1 MKRQL
6 LVNFT
11 TKKEIELHEFLRKES
26 FDTGMPM
33 AEIMRRGL
41 EMYKN
46 KKEEDE
52 MTTKYL
58 VKMVAGDEN
67 EFYNTENTT
76 LPAPETIF
84 ETESLEEARK
94 IQEET
99 EIIHLDETNQSGET
113 IFLAP
118 VVIKVVDGE
127 EIMLD

>member
-11 TKKEIELHEFLRKES
+11 TEKEIELHEFLRRES

-33 AEIMRRGL
+33 AEILRRGL

-46 KKEEDE
+46 EKEMET
-52 MTTKYL
+52 MTKYL

-67 EFYNTENTT
+67 EFYNTENTN

-84 ETESLEEARK
+84 ETTDLEEARRVQK
-94 IQEET
+94 ET
-99 EIIHLDETNQSGET
+99 EIIHLDETNESGET